1 MKLLKD
7 ELLKVCF
14 GGADPDIL
22 NAHIAVD
29 PPVPGES
36 GAEAD
41 KAYTQAVSAK
51 AAFVTK
57 P

>member
-1 MKLLKD
+1 MKIIR
-7 ELLKVCF
+7 
-14 GGADPDIL
+14 ADPDIL
-22 NAHIAVD
+22 NAHIAID

-41 KAYTQAVSAK
+41 KAAYAQAVSAS
-51 AAFVTK
+51 AYFVTK